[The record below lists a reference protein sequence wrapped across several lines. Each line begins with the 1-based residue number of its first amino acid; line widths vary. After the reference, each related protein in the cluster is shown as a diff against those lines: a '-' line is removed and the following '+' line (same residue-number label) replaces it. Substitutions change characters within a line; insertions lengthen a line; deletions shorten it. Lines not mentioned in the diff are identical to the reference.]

1 MATAA
6 RLTAIAAAALV
17 AVSAGPA
24 AARSAGIGFSFLP
37 KHAVQGTDAK
47 ISVSVRPAGVRC
59 TLSVRYHGGAVQS
72 GLAATT
78 AAGGHAS
85 WTWHVPTD
93 VQAGAA
99 TATVRCAR
107 AGSVSRS
114 LVIVG
119 RLVEPKIDVLKQGFT
134 VRPSSYGGGSRL
146 SYGLILHNEGADR
159 DALQLNV
166 QVNFVMADDHLLG
179 TDNQQIAGI
188 AAGSDWAVGNTVTF
202 PGAAPIAR
210 LEVVIR
216 VGSFTARSV
225 PMPTLANIH
234 LVPQLFD
241 TNWVGTIEGEL
252 QNTNPLLTLQ
262 SAQLSAVVFDSA
274 GNILGG
280 GNGFSFQ
287 TLPPGARV
295 TLQMS
300 GFDVIPFN
308 SAASTMISISPTWK
322 EPGA

>member
-1 MATAA
+1 
-6 RLTAIAAAALV
+6 
-17 AVSAGPA
+17 
-24 AARSAGIGFSFLP
+24 
-37 KHAVQGTDAK
+37 
-47 ISVSVRPAGVRC
+47 
-59 TLSVRYHGGAVQS
+59 
-72 GLAATT
+72 
-78 AAGGHAS
+78 
-85 WTWHVPTD
+85 
-93 VQAGAA
+93 
-99 TATVRCAR
+99 
-107 AGSVSRS
+107 
-114 LVIVG
+114 
-119 RLVEPKIDVLKQGFT
+119 
-134 VRPSSYGGGSRL
+134 
-146 SYGLILHNEGADR
+146 
-159 DALQLNV
+159 
-166 QVNFVMADDHLLG
+166 
-179 TDNQQIAGI
+179 
-188 AAGSDWAVGNTVTF
+188 VTF

-241 TNWVGTIEGEL
+241 PNWVGTIEGEL

-280 GNGFSFQ
+280 GTGFSFQ

-322 EPGA
+322 VPGS